1 MRSGMLNCCLA
12 CLVAAGCSQGTSS
25 NAKRGKED
33 ARPKQVNGGA
43 IANPHGVDAIPTGR
57 GDIKELGPVV
67 KLEGVSLTAPEG
79 WSRKQPQS
87 TFVQAEFL
95 LPRVAGDT
103 LDARLTVSV
112 AGGTIEANIDRW
124 KDQFGGTPA
133 KAQQEK
139 MTANGLS
146 ITLVDFSGEFND
158 QRGPFAPKVQRADY
172 RMIAGII
179 PAHDQ
184 LLFVKAV
191 GPQKTMESHA
201 DSIRSFLTTAKT
213 DR

>member
-1 MRSGMLNCCLA
+1 MLVCCLA
-12 CLVAAGCSQGTSS
+12 CLVAAGCSQGTAS
-25 NAKRGKED
+25 NPKRGKED
-33 ARPKQVNGGA
+33 ARQKQVTGGA
-43 IANPHGVDAIPTGR
+43 IANPHGAGALPTGG
-57 GDIKELGPVV
+57 GDFKDAGPVV

-87 TFVQAEFL
+87 TFIQAEFL
-95 LPRVAGDT
+95 LPRVADDT
-103 LDARLTVSV
+103 LDARLTLSV

-146 ITLVDFSGEFND
+146 ITLVDFSGEFID
-158 QRGPFAPKVQRADY
+158 QRGPSAPKVLRADF

-179 PAHDQ
+179 PAQGQ

-191 GPQKTMESHA
+191 GPRKTMESHA
-201 DSIRSFLTTAKT
+201 DSIKTFLSTAKT
-213 DR
+213 VR